1 MDCKDRV
8 YTKRVKEMQVRLKEI
23 IKKRANIIIKKTTDM
38 DMILDYF
45 SYASIYGTD
54 IAQSEQG
61 TEDWSKLV
69 KDIPERVLKNHMMI
83 QTEIEK
89 NTSIRQAYLEVA
101 EQESRRQGWDNLA
114 EMEYFS
120 NMDKYENLSFIGQQ
134 QAQKSI
140 ILNPESLSRTS
151 KSK

>member
-54 IAQSEQG
+54 IAQSE
-61 TEDWSKLV
+61 
-69 KDIPERVLKNHMMI
+69 
-83 QTEIEK
+83 
-89 NTSIRQAYLEVA
+89 
-101 EQESRRQGWDNLA
+101 
-114 EMEYFS
+114 
-120 NMDKYENLSFIGQQ
+120 
-134 QAQKSI
+134 
-140 ILNPESLSRTS
+140 
-151 KSK
+151 